1 MIANAFVPNDTGI
14 PRKITDIAGS
24 WHIES
29 TCILVY
35 LFRYI
40 NVLIR

>member
-29 TCILVY
+29 TCTCILVY
-35 LFRYI
+35 RYTYFGT
-40 NVLIR
+40 